1 MFLIQRPFAH
11 LTAKKREIHANLISK
26 VGPWRKSFPKMRDP
40 AKPHYNKII
49 SSQHSKANSPRFFRN
64 D

>member
-49 SSQHSKANSPRFFRN
+49 SS
-64 D
+64 